1 MSYVFD
7 DIKISDV
14 LSVTSWMLFSH
25 AALLEHLRVCVL
37 GFCYPSLCCINSLAV
52 CYWRVLGRCL
62 SFSLLY

>member
-52 CYWRVLGRCL
+52 CY
-62 SFSLLY
+62 